1 MSRCR
6 TRGSCVVVPFFG
18 EIGSVIIANGCWLQ
32 KLRCA
37 LTSDWNF
44 AGRISSGFRESA
56 VFFILAS
63 LPSLTNKTTSMP
75 ELINANPTVL
85 LASAI
90 PSRAS
95 KSSPDPFQ
103 ELVVSQV
110 APEDLDDIDQD
121 DKPENFDAQ
130 EIYGILPSNAKT
142 YNQIC

>member
-1 MSRCR
+1 
-6 TRGSCVVVPFFG
+6 
-18 EIGSVIIANGCWLQ
+18 
-32 KLRCA
+32 
-37 LTSDWNF
+37 
-44 AGRISSGFRESA
+44 
-56 VFFILAS
+56 
-63 LPSLTNKTTSMP
+63 MP

-85 LASAI
+85 SASAI

-130 EIYGILPSNAKT
+130 EIYGTLPSNAKT